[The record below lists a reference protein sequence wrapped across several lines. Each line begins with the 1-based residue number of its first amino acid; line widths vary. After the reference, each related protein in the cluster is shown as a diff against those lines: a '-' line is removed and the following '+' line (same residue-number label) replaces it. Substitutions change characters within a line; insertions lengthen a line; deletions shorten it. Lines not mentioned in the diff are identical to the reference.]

1 MRSLKIDGRAAALT
15 SGTFRRVSGG
25 AFYVSN
31 IGTMV
36 DAFSALEL
44 DSDSDD
50 ESYAPSESDD
60 NTEVRS
66 CIPSKWVDQTDDFRD
81 TLMVMRRLAILS

>member
-1 MRSLKIDGRAAALT
+1 MRAAALT

-25 AFYVSN
+25 PFYVSN

-44 DSDSDD
+44 NSDRHD

-60 NTEVRS
+60 NTEVHS
-66 CIPSKWVDQTDDFRD
+66 YIPKRVDQTDDFRD
-81 TLMVMRRLAILS
+81 ALMAMKKLPILS